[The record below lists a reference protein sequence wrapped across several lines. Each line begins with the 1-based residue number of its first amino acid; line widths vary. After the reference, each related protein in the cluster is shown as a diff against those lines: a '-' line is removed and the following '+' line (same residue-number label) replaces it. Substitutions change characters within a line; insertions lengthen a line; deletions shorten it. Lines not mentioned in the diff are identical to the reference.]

1 MKIITKILL
10 AFTLVALS
18 GCIGPSGGPGAAP
31 NSTALMEDLLMAS
44 GNITSYRFE
53 SSKMTTA
60 EFLNLTEGRALE
72 DRLSY
77 QLKEKGEI
85 SIAKN
90 SSQSML
96 RVSQESSMSSEKY
109 RNLSMSASRE
119 YYIVN
124 STRYERTNGNWTRL
138 FMPYPEYELLRENRL
153 YLQLDILNRSRAEV
167 IGSEA
172 VDETD
177 CWKLKVSPENSTIR
191 AAVIALEV
199 SEVLGLPA
207 QILLAM
213 FNTTELERNSSID
226 WTAWVSKEDKHL
238 VKREG
243 TVKASITPEVLGI
256 SSPGVRFVI
265 NVNVEESMRFFDYDR
280 PLEIELPDEAR
291 SAVMLIPVVN
301 ISGVSNG

>member
-85 SIAKN
+85 SIEKN

-124 STRYERTNGNWTRL
+124 STRYERANGNWTRL

-172 VDETD
+172 VDGTD

-226 WTAWVSKEDKHL
+226 WTAWVSKEEKHL

>member
-1 MKIITKILL
+1 MKITNKILL

-31 NSTALMEDLLMAS
+31 NSTALMEDLLDAA

-53 SSKMTTA
+53 SSRMTTA
-60 EFLNLTEGRALE
+60 EFLNLTEGYTLE

-77 QLKEKGEI
+77 LLRESGEM
-85 SIAKN
+85 SMAKN
-90 SSQSML
+90 ASQSML

-109 RNLSMSASRE
+109 RNLSTSASRE
-119 YYIVN
+119 YYIIN
-124 STRYERTNGNWTRL
+124 NTRYEKNNNNWTRL

-153 YLQLDILNRSRAEV
+153 YLQLEILNRSTVEV
-167 IGSEA
+167 IGSEML
-172 VDETD
+172 DGTD
-177 CWKLKVSPENSTIR
+177 CWKLKVSPENSTIH

-226 WTAWVSKEDKHL
+226 WTAWVSKEDRRL

>member
-1 MKIITKILL
+1 MKIITKIVL

-31 NSTALMEDLLMAS
+31 NSTALMEDLLKAS
-44 GNITSYRFE
+44 GNITSYKFE
-53 SSKMTTA
+53 SSKMSTA
-60 EFLNLTEGRALE
+60 EVLNLTEGYALE

-77 QLKEKGEI
+77 QLRESGEI

-90 SSQSML
+90 VSQSML
-96 RVSQESSMSSEKY
+96 RVSQERSRRSEKY

-119 YYIVN
+119 YYIIN
-124 STRYERTNGNWTRL
+124 NTRYEKNNGNWTRL

-153 YLQLDILNRSRAEV
+153 YLQLDILNRSTAEV
-167 IGSEA
+167 IGSER
-172 VDETD
+172 VDGTD
-177 CWKLKVSPENSTIR
+177 CWKVKVSPENSTIR

-199 SEVLGLPA
+199 SDVLGLPA

-226 WTAWVSKEDKHL
+226 WTAWISQEDNRL

-243 TVKASITPEVLGI
+243 TVRTSITPEVLGI
-256 SSPGVRFVI
+256 SSPAVRFLINI
-265 NVNVEESMRFFDYDR
+265 NVDESMRFSAYDR

-291 SAVMLIPVVN
+291 SAVMLIPVAN

>member
-31 NSTALMEDLLMAS
+31 NSTALMEDLLRAS

-60 EFLNLTEGRALE
+60 EFLNLTEGYSLE

-77 QLKEKGEI
+77 NLRENGEI
-85 SIAKN
+85 SIARN
-90 SSQSML
+90 VSQSML
-96 RVSQESSMSSEKY
+96 RVSQESSMTSEKY

-119 YYIVN
+119 YYIIN
-124 STRYERTNGNWTRL
+124 STRYEKNNGNWTRL

-153 YLQLDILNRSRAEV
+153 YLQLDILNRSTQEI
-167 IGSEA
+167 IGSETL
-172 VDETD
+172 DGTD

-226 WTAWVSKEDKHL
+226 WTAWVSKEDKRL
-238 VKREG
+238 VKRDG
-243 TVKASITPEVLGI
+243 TVRASITPEVLGI
-256 SSPGVRFVI
+256 SSPGVRFLI

-280 PLEIELPDEAR
+280 PIEIELPDEAR
-291 SAVMLIPVVN
+291 SAVMLIPVIN
-301 ISGVSNG
+301 TSGVSNG